1 MNITLWNTLLKTP
14 LLKNSETNKVQQ
26 WIQSG
31 QETSLS
37 IAALAQL
44 QGIFIQLSQYRM
56 ETLANL
62 TQLSPLS
69 KDYFGNND
77 LAFTWKKIHSIYQC
91 SKEELADALYINEVV
106 VNMWDRSIND
116 REKYTFT
123 ETFERFIGRT
133 LDVSSTVLLEKQI
146 EEPVVQK
153 EEKEVEENVVELVEI
168 EKVEVVETVSQ
179 EKDFTFLE
187 QLSVLQT
194 SSVQSVVHAEEFTE
208 LQHYMHVERPIQEH
222 FIRALEEAES
232 KNGAHLIMLCGSVGD
247 GKSHL
252 ISYVHEIRPELLEQ
266 VYVHNDSTESH
277 NPSEDEIET
286 LEKVLAPFE
295 GRGTGRDKVVLAI
308 NLGVLHNFYAKH
320 RHTTQFPKTIHA
332 IEASRVFEVDKDFD
346 NSTEDVT
353 LLNFAGLQPYEISDK
368 GATSRFFEAIIKKI
382 VAPTKE
388 NPFYRAWQKDRER
401 DVWTPAHLNYSLLQ
415 EETMPSAIV
424 QVLVEAMMKEK
435 LFLSTRALYNV
446 IYDMIVPLD
455 NTTFH
460 PDHMLPSLLFSRPER
475 SELMHALH
483 TIDPVARRAEVLDSL
498 LREFILTND
507 VTTMIQ
513 QHLTG
518 NAHYLTIWENTDG
531 DVESY
536 SKLLIRHYYILNH
549 AALNERFY
557 QFLQTLFSYYTETND
572 AYEKL
577 FHMMMQAIERWIGS
591 PKERYIYIDAIGES
605 NYQLAIPFQAN
616 ARPGR
621 EFGQARGQTEINR
634 LKPEVELGLDVNGKT
649 IYVTID
655 YALFE
660 LLCNVANGYRPTR
673 QDYTEALQFVEFY
686 SDIIRYTDKSDEM
699 LIVHIPTKQMVR
711 MKKPFFGGG
720 LKKYEVESI
729 E

>member
-37 IAALAQL
+37 IAALVQL

-56 ETLANL
+56 ETLASL
-62 TQLSPLS
+62 TQLFPLS
-69 KDYFGNND
+69 KDYFRNND
-77 LAFTWKKIHSIYQC
+77 LAFTWKKIYSIYHC
-91 SKEELADALYINEVV
+91 SKEELTDAHYINDIV
-106 VNMWDRSIND
+106 VNMWDRSMND
-116 REKYTFT
+116 REKENFT
-123 ETFERFIGRT
+123 ETFERFISRT
-133 LDVSSTVLLEKQI
+133 LDVSRVASLEKKI
-146 EEPVVQK
+146 EEPVVRLEDSTTNLAQIKKMKDTVMK
-153 EEKEVEENVVELVEI
+153 EKNL
-168 EKVEVVETVSQ
+168 
-179 EKDFTFLE
+179 TFLE

-208 LQHYMHVERPIQEH
+208 LQHYMHVERSIQEH
-222 FIRALEEAES
+222 FIRALEEVAD
-232 KNGAHLIMLCGSVGD
+232 KNSAHLIMLCGSVGD

-252 ISYVHEIRPELLEQ
+252 ISYVHENRPELLAQ

-295 GRGTGRDKVVLAI
+295 GRGVGRNKVVLAI

-320 RHTTQFPKTIHA
+320 RNTQQFPKTIHA
-332 IEASRVFEVDKDFD
+332 IEVSRVFEVDKDFD

-368 GATSRFFEAIIKKI
+368 GTTSRFFKEIIKKI
-382 VAPTKE
+382 VAPTEE
-388 NPFYRAWQKDRER
+388 NPFYRAWQKDCER
-401 DVWTPAHLNYSLLQ
+401 DVWTPAHLNYALLQ
-415 EETMPSAIV
+415 EEKMLIAIV

-446 IYDMIVPLD
+446 IYDMIVPLN

-475 SELMHALH
+475 SDLMHALY
-483 TIDPVARRAEVLDSL
+483 TIDPVARRAEVFDNL
-498 LREFILTND
+498 LREFMLTND
-507 VTTMIQ
+507 VTSMIQ
-513 QHLTG
+513 QHLTE
-518 NAHYLTIWENTDG
+518 NEYYLMIWENIDG

-549 AALNERFY
+549 ATLNERFY
-557 QFLQTLFSYYTETND
+557 QFLQTLWSYYTETND

-577 FHMMMQAIERWIGS
+577 FHMIIRAIERWIGS

-621 EFGQARGQTEINR
+621 EFGQARGQAEMNR

-660 LLCNVANGYRPTR
+660 LLFDVANGYRPTR

-686 SDIIRYTDKSDEM
+686 RDIIRYTDKSDEM